1 MGNENN
7 GPVHNLVQAGP
18 VHGGVHF
25 HQQAPSESPREP
37 EPPGELEPMPAN
49 FVDREPECAA
59 LDEALAEAR
68 GARAG
73 CVVISGFS
81 GVGKSALGTYW
92 SYSVIDLFEHGQ
104 VWFDFGL
111 GRRGLDEAAE
121 HCLRSLG
128 VPGERIPLSTDD
140 KIALLRTNTKDRKLL
155 FFFDNVANLGEVTKL
170 LPASAQSLV
179 LCTSREDAAE
189 FVPDGVRPIR
199 LTELDPENALDY
211 LRRSKLRARVA
222 AEPDAAAELVD
233 RCGRLPIT
241 LRVVAGLLNQRTS
254 WSIARAV
261 RELSDQRRRRKHF
274 VKAFVAL
281 DLAVSQLPAAE
292 ADLYAWLGVVP
303 AAEADLCGS
312 PARSATRAG
321 LLLGGCGAFPVGAVA
336 ALSGLD
342 EIDAETLLTELHR
355 TCLVEENDQEQ
366 YLLHDLVGSH
376 ASEAARALS
385 ADRRD
390 EALRRLVAWYRRQGA
405 FADRAVMEPSRL
417 RVVDDEI
424 EGENPFTRAE
434 ALEWLERERVNLI
447 GMVRLASESNWH
459 VDVIALC
466 DGPLWALHNQHKHYS
481 DTLAAL
487 RTAVESAQE
496 IDDLAAEARMR
507 SLRGQLLMECGE
519 LAEAQEECAQA
530 VAAADAAGHRRIL
543 ASALE
548 FQGKVR
554 HELGEFAEAI
564 GNFERARRINEELGR
579 SRGVALQEYL
589 MGKSLSGL
597 GRHTEALEVLRAA
610 LDRIAEFP
618 EDKRTP
624 GRIRVAAARAHQTIE
639 QHEQAISLLREAI
652 SATRARQASFD
663 LAEPLELLAAS
674 LTATGQPGAQDC
686 LTEAL
691 AIYEEAQSPSAER
704 VRGKLGRD

>member
-1 MGNENN
+1 MGNENS
-7 GPVHNLVQAGP
+7 GPVHNLVQAGA
-18 VHGGVHF
+18 VHGGVHI
-25 HQQAPSESPREP
+25 HQQQAAP
-37 EPPGELEPMPAN
+37 EPPGQLEPEPVN
-49 FVDREPECAA
+49 FVDREPERAA
-59 LDEALAEAR
+59 LDEVLAEPR

-104 VWFDFGL
+104 VLFDFGL

-128 VPGERIPLSTDD
+128 VAGERIPLSTDD
-140 KIALLRTNTKDRKLL
+140 KIALLHTNTKGRKLL
-155 FFFDNVANLGEVTKL
+155 FFFDNVADLGEIANL
-170 LPASAQSLV
+170 LPASAESLV

-189 FVPDGVRPIR
+189 LAPDGVRPIR
-199 LTELDPENALDY
+199 LTELDPGNALDY
-211 LRRSKLRARVA
+211 LRRSGLRARVD
-222 AEPDAAAELVD
+222 AEPDATAELVD
-233 RCGRLPIT
+233 LCGRLPIA
-241 LRVVAGLLNQRTS
+241 LRVVAGLLSQRTS

-274 VKAFVAL
+274 ADAFAAL
-281 DLAVSQLPAAE
+281 DLAVAQLPAAE
-292 ADLYAWLGVVP
+292 ADLYTWLGVVP
-303 AAEADLCGS
+303 AAEADLR
-312 PARSATRAG
+312 RSLAQLPQAAG
-321 LLLGGCGAFPVGAVA
+321 DVAKSLGGCGAFPVGAVA

-342 EIDAETLLTELHR
+342 EIDAESLLIELHR

-385 ADRRD
+385 EDRRD
-390 EALRRLVAWYRRQGA
+390 EALRRLVAWYRWQGA

-417 RVVDDEI
+417 RVVDDEVD
-424 EGENPFTRAE
+424 GENPFTRAE

-487 RTAVESAQE
+487 QTAVESAQE
-496 IDDLAAEARMR
+496 IEDLAAEARMR

-519 LAEAQEECAQA
+519 LAEAQDECAQA
-530 VAAADAAGHRRIL
+530 VAAAEEAGHRRIL

-548 FQGKVR
+548 FQGKVL
-554 HELGEFAEAI
+554 HERGEFAEAI

-579 SRGVALQEYL
+579 RRGVALQEYL

-597 GRHTEALEVLRAA
+597 GRHDEALDVLRAA
-610 LDRIAEFP
+610 LDRMAEFP

-624 GRIRVAAARAHQTIE
+624 GRIRVAAARAHQAIE
-639 QHEQAISLLREAI
+639 QHEQAIPLLREAI
-652 SATRARQASFD
+652 SETRARQASFD
-663 LAEPLELLAAS
+663 LTEPLELLAAS
-674 LTATGQPGAQDC
+674 LTAAGQPGAQDC
-686 LTEAL
+686 LAEAL

-704 VRGKLGRD
+704 LRGELGRE